1 MNNKAFT
8 LVELVGV
15 VVVLALIFL
24 VTYPNIVSLS
34 KKEDNKQYDLMVKDL
49 CLAGETYIY
58 ENNIEITP
66 NINITVSIQD
76 LINYGLVDEE
86 LKDVKTGSYVKDKY
100 IIFIPDE
107 NKKLKCNY

>member
-1 MNNKAFT
+1 MNLIIYCFYSKILLYEGMHMNNKAFT

-15 VVVLALIFL
+15 VAVLALIFL

-58 ENNIEITP
+58 ENNIP
-66 NINITVSIQD
+66 
-76 LINYGLVDEE
+76 
-86 LKDVKTGSYVKDKY
+86 
-100 IIFIPDE
+100 
-107 NKKLKCNY
+107 C